1 VTAAEALPLLADSP
15 FFKGF
20 NRPSTG
26 TVSATPTSSSG
37 PLGDPPT
44 HQGHRSAPRRDQPP
58 VHTYQGESWMLD
70 SPEGVC
76 PD

>member
-26 TVSATPTSSSG
+26 TISATPTSSSG

-58 VHTYQGESWMLD
+58 VPYIMAREWHGGCGGT
-70 SPEGVC
+70 
-76 PD
+76 